1 MKCKFHSLALVGRTG
16 KRNRYN
22 RWGTPIMKT
31 ISSLLLL
38 AVLSPAAF
46 LTSSCAKSDSTA
58 DKVQATATDS
68 WDSIKDY
75 TYDRRV
81 EFTASIDRMTGRF
94 DDKMR
99 DWKAKATDASSNDRA
114 SAMKD
119 YDDARAD
126 LKTKLTDLG
135 NSTADTWA
143 DAKDKVAQ
151 SWKHV
156 QASYDK
162 VTGS

>member
-1 MKCKFHSLALVGRTG
+1 
-16 KRNRYN
+16 
-22 RWGTPIMKT
+22 
-31 ISSLLLL
+31 
-38 AVLSPAAF
+38 
-46 LTSSCAKSDSTA
+46 
-58 DKVQATATDS
+58 
-68 WDSIKDY
+68 
-75 TYDRRV
+75 
-81 EFTASIDRMTGRF
+81 MTGRF

>member
-1 MKCKFHSLALVGRTG
+1 MKPSRFF
-16 KRNRYN
+16 
-22 RWGTPIMKT
+22 
-31 ISSLLLL
+31 LLL
-38 AVLSPAAF
+38 ATIVSPAA
-46 LTSSCAKSDSTA
+46 LIISGCSKPDTT
-58 DKVQATATDS
+58 ATATDQVKAAATDVANTASDS